1 MTNTLSTLAKM
12 KLDVINYHAE
22 TITTDLDNKEIT
34 NKKDLVSMARDAC
47 YTSNN
52 SIGYVKTSIADALAE
67 YDEALEDKN
76 KRQIES
82 SERYLEILQSRM
94 QTQEERHQADLDVY
108 AHLTGGEVWT
118 PTKKGTSSKKSISKN
133 QLAELRK
140 KVH

>member
-22 TITTDLDNKEIT
+22 SISTNLNGDEIT
-34 NKKDLVSMARDAC
+34 NLKDLVSMARDAC

-52 SIGYVKTSIADALAE
+52 SIGYVKTTIADALAE

-82 SERYLEILQSRM
+82 SERYLATLKSRLQS
-94 QTQEERHQADLDVY
+94 QQERHQADVDVY

-118 PTKKGTSSKKSISKN
+118 PTKKATSSKKSISKN
-133 QLAELRK
+133 NLAELRK
-140 KVH
+140 VVA

>member
-1 MTNTLSTLAKM
+1 MTNTLSKLAKM

-34 NKKDLVSMARDAC
+34 NRKDLVSMARDAC

-67 YDEALEDKN
+67 YDEAIEENN
-76 KRQIES
+76 KRQEES
-82 SERYLEILQSRM
+82 SERYLEMLYCRLE
-94 QTQEERHQADLDVY
+94 TQQERHQADIDVY

-118 PTKKGTSSKKSISKN
+118 PTTKSASSKKSISKSK
-133 QLAELRK
+133 LAELRK
-140 KVH
+140 KVA